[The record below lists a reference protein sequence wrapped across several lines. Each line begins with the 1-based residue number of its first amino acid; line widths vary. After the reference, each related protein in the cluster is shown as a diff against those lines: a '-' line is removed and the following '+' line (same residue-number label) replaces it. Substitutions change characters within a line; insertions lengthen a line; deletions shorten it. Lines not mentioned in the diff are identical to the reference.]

1 MWEQPDTD
9 VFKEKSK
16 RVAAIS
22 ATAKLVKLLDNEERG
37 GEHVRE
43 ELEQGELPEAGGDD
57 EDERHGGLQRRED
70 GGRGGST
77 YDEAYAYAYAEA
89 CDKTNRG
96 TLEKGGRQLLHIFTF
111 LSLQMSYFFS
121 FSLYFQLAGQ
131 KCPFFIGGQKFGEI
145 CTGGEKCWRDEGGK

>member
-1 MWEQPDTD
+1 M
-9 VFKEKSK
+9 FKEKSK

-145 CTGGEKCWRDEGGK
+145 CTGGEKC